1 MLKYLWLSRIIQ
13 ADLFLPHLLCTCTPY
28 PTAAIFPVPRT
39 QTLTLRG
46 SWTALDPIAP
56 PCSVL
61 AMQKTAIP
69 SVMGLGLVRPL
80 TLSLVGT
87 KNP

>member
-1 MLKYLWLSRIIQ
+1 MLEYLWLSRIIQ

-28 PTAAIFPVPRT
+28 PTAAIFPVPRI
-39 QTLTLRG
+39 QTVTLRG

-61 AMQKTAIP
+61 AMQKTAIS
-69 SVMGLGLVRPL
+69 SVMGPWISQATDFELGRHQ
-80 TLSLVGT
+80 
-87 KNP
+87 NP